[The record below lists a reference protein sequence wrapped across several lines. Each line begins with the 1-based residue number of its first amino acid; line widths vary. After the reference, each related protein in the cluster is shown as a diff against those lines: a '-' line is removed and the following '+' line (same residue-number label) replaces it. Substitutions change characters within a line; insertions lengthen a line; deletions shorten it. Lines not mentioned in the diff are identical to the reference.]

1 MPDDHAQDEDAFH
14 PHINLALWRKML
26 FFARPY
32 RRHLLA
38 LSAVAILCATADV
51 ILPWLTGRLVDEV
64 TARGAA
70 ARLGGIELAYGTV
83 VTMLGVCILTFIVLA
98 GRITTGVSYDIR
110 DAAFAKLQ
118 ELPFSFY

>member
-32 RRHLLA
+32 RRHLFA
-38 LSAVAILCATADV
+38 LSVVAILCASADV

-64 TARGAA
+64 TAHGAA
-70 ARLGGIELAYGTV
+70 ARLGRIAAAYFAV
-83 VTMLGVCILTFIVLA
+83 ITMLGVCILTFIVLA
-98 GRITTGVSYDIR
+98 GKIATGVGYDLR
-110 DAAFAKLQ
+110 AAGL
-118 ELPFSFY
+118 